1 MGTIDDATGAQPQQ
15 RASASPEG
23 NLGLLCGIVVVVV
36 VSVVGE
42 AGIGK
47 SRYAIRG
54 RLCKRQGAVGGAR
67 AVIR

>member
-23 NLGLLCGIVVVVV
+23 NLGLLCGIVVVV